1 MFTYNIKKATTDVS
15 VVIRIIDSTDGTP
28 ETSVVWNTAGI
39 DMEYRRE
46 GAVSVD
52 ITEATLALLSTAHT
66 DGGFLHIGNGYYRLD
81 LPDAACATGADG
93 VLVHGTVTGMVV
105 IGCYIHLVD
114 YDPFDSVRMGVTA
127 LPNAAADAAG
137 GLPISDLGGLD
148 LDTLLDVAVSTRLA
162 PTVAGRTLDVTA
174 AGNAGIDW
182 ANIEN
187 PTTAVD
193 LSGTDIQLADT
204 VTALTGHTAQTGDSF
219 ARIGVAGAG
228 LTNINL
234 PNQTM
239 DIIGNITGNL
249 SGSVGSIDT
258 GGITAGSFAAGAI
271 DAAAIAADAI
281 GASEFAAGA
290 AQKIR
295 DEILPTQN
303 AAFNNMEFL
312 FVAASDHV
320 TPVTGASGMAVTRSI
335 DGGAFGAGTGTG
347 PAEVGNGIYQY
358 DASAADMNG
367 GVITFRFTATGGTPG
382 APDDTFI
389 TIVTGGGV

>member
-187 PTTAVD
+187 PTRYRY
-193 LSGTDIQLADT
+193 
-204 VTALTGHTAQTGDSF
+204 
-219 ARIGVAGAG
+219 RINGSHGSDWRLVCK
-228 LTNINL
+228 NRRSRCR
-234 PNQTM
+234 PN
-239 DIIGNITGNL
+239 
-249 SGSVGSIDT
+249 
-258 GGITAGSFAAGAI
+258 
-271 DAAAIAADAI
+271 
-281 GASEFAAGA
+281 E
-290 AQKIR
+290 
-295 DEILPTQN
+295 
-303 AAFNNMEFL
+303 
-312 FVAASDHV
+312 
-320 TPVTGASGMAVTRSI
+320 
-335 DGGAFGAGTGTG
+335 
-347 PAEVGNGIYQY
+347 YQ
-358 DASAADMNG
+358 SS
-367 GVITFRFTATGGTPG
+367 
-382 APDDTFI
+382 
-389 TIVTGGGV
+389 